1 MKEKIEV
8 KAYMINEIC
17 HKCGKGYMIYETDGN
32 AFLAVYP
39 PRFTHRCDR
48 CGNIE
53 TYLEQYPKIEYEP
66 IQNS

>member
-1 MKEKIEV
+1 MKERVEV
-8 KAYMINEIC
+8 KTYMINEIC
-17 HKCGKGYMIYETDGN
+17 PKCCEGYMIYETSGT
-32 AFLAVYP
+32 FLAVYP